1 MRKLTIPV
9 LAMLIAACSPQAPA
23 TYNSTDSIPAIFPD
37 YTDVTIPANI
47 APLNFLI
54 EEQADA
60 FVTVLSS
67 GSVETVIKGN
77 KVCIPESKW
86 KKLTSTPEITVRVYS
101 RSGKQWTAYRPF
113 KMSVSDEVDP
123 YISYRV
129 IMPSVES
136 YERLS
141 INQRDLTSFS
151 EKVIYAN
158 AIDIITRIIKT
169 TMTITI
175 PITL

>member
-86 KKLTSTPEITVRVYS
+86 KKLTSTPEITVRIYS
-101 RSGKQWTAYRPF
+101 RSVCFKIYYNECSYLFPTRKFVRQSRQLRFGNRRRNGKCAR
-113 KMSVSDEVDP
+113 
-123 YISYRV
+123 
-129 IMPSVES
+129 
-136 YERLS
+136 
-141 INQRDLTSFS
+141 S
-151 EKVIYAN
+151 EG
-158 AIDIITRIIKT
+158 RIGTCDQK
-169 TMTITI
+169 
-175 PITL
+175 